1 VRAGDQACDGPAADG
16 LRRLA
21 FAYHPRSFGA
31 LAIAEAARGTCELVW
46 IVDTTDPEVASM
58 VRLLRRLGPVVD
70 VAAMPLEEAASSVA
84 ALRPDG
90 ILALADTLLLWSA
103 ELAQRLELPFIA
115 PEVARRLTDK
125 HAQRTALRDAGLP
138 VPGFWRIPD
147 AADAEGWAVLA
158 REATFPALLKPRQG
172 EGSREV
178 TAVHSLA
185 ELRSLLAASAQAA
198 GSEPAQLV
206 LEEYLR
212 DRSGGGPFA
221 SYVSVESLVCAGR
234 ISHLAITGR
243 FPLAEPFRETGFF
256 IPSALDPE
264 DQRAVLE
271 VASAAVGALGVS
283 IGCLHT
289 EIKLTPDGPRV
300 IEINGR
306 IGGGV
311 PEMLGHATGVELLPL
326 AMRLALGDH
335 IAFEEPPECVEVGYL
350 FYVQAPASMR
360 RIVAVEGL
368 DGLRADP
375 SVQELILSRG
385 PGRSVDWR
393 EGNHGHV
400 FSVRGFVADH
410 EALKTVE
417 RRIHAEVQIHGE

>member
-1 VRAGDQACDGPAADG
+1 MRSAERSCDGPAAAAP
-16 LRRLA
+16 RRLA

-46 IVDTTDPEVASM
+46 IVDTTVPEVTSM
-58 VRLLRRLGPVVD
+58 SRLLRRLGPVVD
-70 VAAMPLEEAASSVA
+70 VAGMSLEEAASSVA

-90 ILALADTLLLWSA
+90 MLALADTLLLWSA
-103 ELAQRLELPFIA
+103 QLAQRLELPFIA

-138 VPGFWRIPD
+138 VPGFWRIPEAQD
-147 AADAEGWAVLA
+147 ADGWALLA
-158 REATFPALLKPRQG
+158 QEATFPALLKPRQG
-172 EGSREV
+172 EGSRDV
-178 TAVHSLA
+178 TAVQSL
-185 ELRSLLAASAQAA
+185 EQLRSLLAANPGGA
-198 GSEPAQLV
+198 GSEPPQLV

-212 DRSGGGPFA
+212 DRPGGGPFA
-221 SYVSVESLVCAGR
+221 SYVSVESLVSAGR
-234 ISHLAITGR
+234 ISHLAVTGR

-256 IPSALDPE
+256 IPSALDGE

-271 VASAAVGALGVS
+271 VASAAVNALGVS

-300 IEINGR
+300 IELNGR

-311 PEMLGHATGVELLPL
+311 PEMLSHATGVELLPL
-326 AMRLALGDH
+326 AMRLALGDE
-335 IAFEEPPECVEVGYL
+335 IAFDELPECVEVGYL

-368 DGLRADP
+368 DGLREDP

-385 PGRSVDWR
+385 PGQSVDWR

-410 EALKTVE
+410 AALGNVA